1 MTPGGPKVPH
11 FVTWF
16 LKMIDKTLIEKL
28 VNEYIAGT
36 DIFIVDVKI
45 SSAGKINIFAD
56 KHEGITVDECAGI
69 NKMINNNLD
78 RNVEDYELT
87 VSSPGIDM
95 PFLVIQQYYK
105 NEGKRIEVT
114 DIQGNKYH
122 GILKNV
128 NKGGFELLKD
138 SKSKQK
144 GKDKQ
149 VDITEIS
156 FNFDQVKSARETLI
170 F

>member
-1 MTPGGPKVPH
+1 
-11 FVTWF
+11 
-16 LKMIDKTLIEKL
+16 
-28 VNEYIAGT
+28 
-36 DIFIVDVKI
+36 
-45 SSAGKINIFAD
+45 
-56 KHEGITVDECAGI
+56 
-69 NKMINNNLD
+69 MINNNLD

>member
-11 FVTWF
+11 FIRWF
-16 LKMIDKTLIEKL
+16 LKMVDKTKIEKL
-28 VNEYIAGT
+28 VNEYIDGT
-36 DIFIVDVKI
+36 GIFLVAVKI
-45 SSAGKINIFAD
+45 SASGKIIILAD
-56 KHEGITVDECAGI
+56 KHEGITIDECAGI
-69 NKMINNNLD
+69 NRMIDKNLGS
-78 RNVEDYELT
+78 NTGDYELI

-114 DIQGNKYH
+114 DIQGNRYY

-128 NKGGFELLKD
+128 TEGGFELLKENE
-138 SKSKQK
+138 SKHK
-144 GKDKQ
+144 GKVKQ
-149 VDITEIS
+149 NDTTETS
-156 FNFDQVKSARETLI
+156 FNFDQVKSARETMI